1 MSELEEAEN
10 KHFTVVEEL
19 KRTKNLAQALELEA
33 ERRGKEVEV
42 AREVMGDWKRRRA
55 GREVREMSSK

>member
-19 KRTKNLAQALELEA
+19 KRTKSLAQALELEA

-55 GREVREMSSK
+55 GREMREMSSK